1 MPTGPSTA
9 SNAVP
14 PRPSRK
20 VNLDPNEQHEVH
32 TPTPAGPARVL
43 VVEDESELRSTL
55 RRIFEKDGYD
65 LMTAGSAEDGL
76 ALLESNHF
84 DAVVTDIHLP
94 GMDGTELLRR
104 ARERYSELPVILFTG
119 EPDVHTAIAAV
130 EHRAFHYL
138 TKPFRAKELMA
149 VVGRAVAHRRIAEF
163 RAEAAII
170 ASTTV
175 DDGDT
180 LPAQFGRALDT
191 IWFAYQPIID
201 RDWVIRGYEA
211 LLRSEESSLR
221 GPVDFLGAAE
231 RLGRADE
238 LARLIRKLAPTAVL
252 DHPEQPLLF
261 MNVDPSQLRDDR
273 LVTENELFSQMA
285 DRVILEITERASL
298 TSIPGFEH
306 KVMSLKKKGFKIAVD
321 DLGAGYSGL
330 TTFAQ
335 LEPEFVKLDGSLV
348 RGVGTSE
355 RKRMIIGS
363 MASLCLEL
371 GIAVVAEGVETQE
384 EFEVLRE
391 LGCTHFQGFFVGRPA
406 PL

>member
-1 MPTGPSTA
+1 
-9 SNAVP
+9 
-14 PRPSRK
+14 
-20 VNLDPNEQHEVH
+20 
-32 TPTPAGPARVL
+32 
-43 VVEDESELRSTL
+43 
-55 RRIFEKDGYD
+55 
-65 LMTAGSAEDGL
+65 MTAGSAEDGL

-84 DAVVTDIHLP
+84 DAVVSDIHLP

-104 ARERYSELPVILFTG
+104 TRATYSELPVILFTG
-119 EPDVHTAIAAV
+119 DPDVHTAIAAV

-163 RAEAAII
+163 RAEAAMM
-170 ASTTV
+170 ASTAV
-175 DDGDT
+175 DESDS

-201 RDWVIRGYEA
+201 RNWVICGYEA
-211 LLRSEESSLR
+211 LLRSEESTLR

-231 RLGRADE
+231 RLGRGDE
-238 LARLIRKLAPTAVL
+238 LARIIRKLAPSPVL
-252 DHPEQPLLF
+252 DHPDRPLLF
-261 MNVDPSQLRDDR
+261 MNIDPSQLRDDR
-273 LVTENELFSQMA
+273 LVNEDERFSRMA

-306 KVMSLKKKGFKIAVD
+306 KVMLLKQKGFKIAVD

-348 RGVGTSE
+348 RGVGHSE

-363 MASLCLEL
+363 MASLCIEL
-371 GIAVVAEGVETQE
+371 GISVVAEGVETQE

>member
-1 MPTGPSTA
+1 MLQSTA
-9 SNAVP
+9 V
-14 PRPSRK
+14 
-20 VNLDPNEQHEVH
+20 HE
-32 TPTPAGPARVL
+32 PAGPARVL
-43 VVEDESELRSTL
+43 VVEDEVELRLTL
-55 RRIFEKDGYD
+55 RRIFERDGYA
-65 LMTAGSAEDGL
+65 LTTAGSAEDGL

-84 DAVVTDIHLP
+84 DAVVSDIHLP

-104 ARERYSELPVILFTG
+104 TRERYSDLPVILFTG

-163 RAEAAII
+163 RAEAAIM
-170 ASTTV
+170 ASAAV
-175 DDGDT
+175 DDDS
-180 LPAQFGRALDT
+180 LSAQFGRAMDT

-201 RDWVIRGYEA
+201 RNWVIKGYEA
-211 LLRSEESSLR
+211 LLRSEESTLR
-221 GPVDFLGAAE
+221 GPPDFLAAAE

-238 LARLIRKLAPTAVL
+238 LARLIRRLAPAAVL
-252 DHPEQPLLF
+252 DHPERPLLF

-273 LVTENELFSQMA
+273 LIHEDELFSRMA

-306 KVMSLKKKGFKIAVD
+306 KVMSLKRKGFKIAVD

-348 RGVGTSE
+348 RGVGSSE

-371 GIAVVAEGVETQE
+371 GIGVVAEGVETQE